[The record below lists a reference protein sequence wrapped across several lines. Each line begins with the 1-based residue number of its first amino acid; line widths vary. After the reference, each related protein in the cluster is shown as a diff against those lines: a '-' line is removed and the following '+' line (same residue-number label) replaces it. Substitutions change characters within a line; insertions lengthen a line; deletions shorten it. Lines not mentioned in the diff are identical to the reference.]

1 MKSNGNEYRYIRG
14 EDAALDQAF
23 DSAAAY
29 GKVRL
34 GKEALFWK
42 SGLRWYTLAL
52 SRVRRAYRRVEIVNG
67 RLCCGGASFDIQ
79 SLVLVLDDGS
89 SREIVIGD
97 NEIGDSLKRKAER
110 LLRDMQEAHPELQY
124 GKV

>member
-1 MKSNGNEYRYIRG
+1 M
-14 EDAALDQAF
+14 
-23 DSAAAY
+23 
-29 GKVRL
+29 
-34 GKEALFWK
+34 
-42 SGLRWYTLAL
+42 
-52 SRVRRAYRRVEIVNG
+52 RRAYRRVEIVNG

>member
-1 MKSNGNEYRYIRG
+1 M
-14 EDAALDQAF
+14 
-23 DSAAAY
+23 
-29 GKVRL
+29 
-34 GKEALFWK
+34 
-42 SGLRWYTLAL
+42 
-52 SRVRRAYRRVEIVNG
+52 
-67 RLCCGGASFDIQ
+67 
-79 SLVLVLDDGS
+79 LDDGS